1 MMIPRVRN
9 IYIDPNTYRE
19 TPGITEVNLR
29 NVKWYNNS
37 MSYAFIN
44 CYDLQSVS
52 NINENVTNMSSTFYS
67 CSNLVNAPT
76 IPNSV
81 TDMSRTFDS
90 CYSLDNTPIIGNSV
104 INMSRTFYNCYSL
117 VNAPIIPNSVTDMS
131 YTFMYCYNLVNAPII
146 PNSVTNMGGTFYSC
160 SNLVGDI
167 YMYSENIFN
176 AINCFFGSR
185 LTKNVYI
192 PFTYENGVNTQTY
205 NSFIN
210 AGYNENGSSYGV
222 YLKDINQL

>member
-1 MMIPRVRN
+1 MIADKVYISNATFMGRN
-9 IYIDPNTYRE
+9 MKSVD
-19 TPGITEVNLR
+19 LR
-29 NVKWYNNS
+29 NVEWVNNS
-37 MSYAFIN
+37 MNRAFYLCGN
-44 CYDLQSVS
+44 LRSVS
-52 NINENVTNMSSTFYS
+52 NINENVTHMRYAFQA
-67 CSNLVNAPT
+67 CPNLVNVPS
-76 IPNSV
+76 IPDGV
-81 TDMSRTFDS
+81 VDMYSTFGFCS
-90 CYSLDNTPIIGNSV
+90 
-104 INMSRTFYNCYSL
+104 
-117 VNAPIIPNSVTDMS
+117 
-131 YTFMYCYNLVNAPII
+131 NLVNAPII

-210 AGYNENGSSYGV
+210 AGYDKNGTSCGV
-222 YLKDINQL
+222 YLKDLNSL